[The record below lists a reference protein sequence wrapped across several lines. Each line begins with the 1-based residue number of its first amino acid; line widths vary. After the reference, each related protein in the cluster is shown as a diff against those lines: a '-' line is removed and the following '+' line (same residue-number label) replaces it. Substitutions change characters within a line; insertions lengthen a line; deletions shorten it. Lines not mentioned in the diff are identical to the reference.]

1 MAKRKHRSCTAR
13 LLPALFLLIAAFFI
27 GGAFLLTDYKQIL
40 LRSWGLPVEVQK
52 SVLCEN
58 EGKPHGSETLPKGII
73 SATSDLEMR
82 SLWGNTDKKSNTAK
96 NLLAMAVGIKQI
108 KSVDQI
114 VQKFP
119 SGEFVVMLFHYDGN
133 VDEWKGLDWSN
144 RAIHISAINQTKWL
158 VGCSLSWKLWFAKR
172 FLHPDIISE
181 YAYIFLWDEDLGVDN
196 FDAGRYLSIV
206 RAEGLEISQPA
217 LDPEKSDVHHHLT
230 QRNTAGKVH
239 RRTHKKIGSK
249 TCDNN
254 STGPPCT
261 GFVEMMAP
269 VFSKASW
276 RCVWHMFQNDLVLG
290 WGVDFQLGYCAQGD
304 RTKNIGIVD
313 SEYIVHEGLPT
324 LGGSASDKVRKI
336 LISVVCLLLFQV
348 RNRSYVELELFK
360 NRWKNAAKKDSC
372 WIDPYQQ

>member
-82 SLWGNTDKKSNTAK
+82 SLWGNTDKDYKSNTAK

-144 RAIHISAINQTKWL
+144 RAIHISAINQTKW
-158 VGCSLSWKLWFAKR
+158 WFAKR

-230 QRNTAGKVH
+230 QRNTKSRVN

-336 LISVVCLLLFQV
+336 LICISVQKRLTTCI
-348 RNRSYVELELFK
+348 SYLIFH

>member
-144 RAIHISAINQTKWL
+144 RAIHISAINQTKW
-158 VGCSLSWKLWFAKR
+158 WFAKR

>member
-27 GGAFLLTDYKQIL
+27 GGAFLLTDHKQIL

-82 SLWGNTDKKSNTAK
+82 SLWGNTDKKSNTAN

-108 KSVDQI
+108 RSVDQI

-119 SGEFVVMLFHYDGN
+119 AGEFVVMLFHYDGN

-144 RAIHISAINQTKWL
+144 RAIHISAINQTKW
-158 VGCSLSWKLWFAKR
+158 WFAKR

-239 RRTHKKIGSK
+239 R
-249 TCDNN
+249 
-254 STGPPCT
+254 
-261 GFVEMMAP
+261 FVEMMAP

-276 RCVWHMFQNDLVLG
+276 RCVWHMFQVFLLLV
-290 WGVDFQLGYCAQGD
+290 V
-304 RTKNIGIVD
+304 
-313 SEYIVHEGLPT
+313 LPQT
-324 LGGSASDKVRKI
+324 RSYRHQI
-336 LISVVCLLLFQV
+336 LIKLLADQLSEIGPMLSSSCSKTDGKMLQRKTHV
-348 RNRSYVELELFK
+348 GLIHINNEQSFK
-360 NRWKNAAKKDSC
+360 RPHDSSTLTNKHNV
-372 WIDPYQQ
+372 QSQETS

>member
-82 SLWGNTDKKSNTAK
+82 SLWGNTDKSNTAK

-144 RAIHISAINQTKWL
+144 RAIHISAINQTKW
-158 VGCSLSWKLWFAKR
+158 WFAKR

-239 RRTHKKIGSK
+239 R
-249 TCDNN
+249 
-254 STGPPCT
+254 
-261 GFVEMMAP
+261 
-269 VFSKASW
+269 FSS
-276 RCVWHMFQNDLVLG
+276 
-290 WGVDFQLGYCAQGD
+290 
-304 RTKNIGIVD
+304 
-313 SEYIVHEGLPT
+313 
-324 LGGSASDKVRKI
+324 
-336 LISVVCLLLFQV
+336 
-348 RNRSYVELELFK
+348 
-360 NRWKNAAKKDSC
+360 
-372 WIDPYQQ
+372 

>member
-144 RAIHISAINQTKWL
+144 RAIHISAINQTKW
-158 VGCSLSWKLWFAKR
+158 WFAKR

-239 RRTHKKIGSK
+239 R
-249 TCDNN
+249 
-254 STGPPCT
+254 
-261 GFVEMMAP
+261 FVEMMAP

-336 LISVVCLLLFQV
+336 LICISVQKRLTV